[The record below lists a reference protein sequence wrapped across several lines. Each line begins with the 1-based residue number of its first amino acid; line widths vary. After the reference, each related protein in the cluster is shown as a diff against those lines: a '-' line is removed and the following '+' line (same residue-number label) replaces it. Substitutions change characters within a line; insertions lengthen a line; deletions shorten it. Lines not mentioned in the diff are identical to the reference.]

1 MPTRRARKAS
11 AATRSDAEPDAGA
24 ALFVRAKAQLIPVLV
39 AAAASV
45 QRSKDGFARG
55 VESNAAHD
63 MRTPVL

>member
-11 AATRSDAEPDAGA
+11 AATRSDAEPEAGA

-45 QRSKDGFARG
+45 QRSKDGL
-55 VESNAAHD
+55 V
-63 MRTPVL
+63 

>member
-1 MPTRRARKAS
+1 LRAQ
-11 AATRSDAEPDAGA
+11 
-24 ALFVRAKAQLIPVLV
+24 AQLIPVLV

-45 QRSKDGFARG
+45 QRSKDGLVSG